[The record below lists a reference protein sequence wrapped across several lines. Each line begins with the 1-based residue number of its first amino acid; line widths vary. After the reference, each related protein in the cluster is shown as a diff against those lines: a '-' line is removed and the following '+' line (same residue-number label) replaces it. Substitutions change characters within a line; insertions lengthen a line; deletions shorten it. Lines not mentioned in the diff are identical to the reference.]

1 MAGGAAY
8 ARSATKSRG
17 AGRKSSSATSSRSL
31 DGKSTSSQSAIEPA
45 SGSAVD
51 ARYHVQITRVHVADR
66 WVEAGSEAAAI
77 QRVLGEFSNPNGDQ
91 RNWKTTTTDAKVLEV
106 EQREQSYSAKAED
119 DEPLLLSLD
128 GAARTLGVPRGVIDE
143 LVRTGKI
150 EWIQAGSS
158 KYISREALDKF
169 VKDNAR
175 RGQEEVSEDL
185 ASQPQP
191 EAQTPT
197 TQPSPP
203 ITSPS
208 TPSSSTRTKQVEG
221 SGDRTGRTERKRPPH
236 PGHVLMT
243 EF

>member
-1 MAGGAAY
+1 
-8 ARSATKSRG
+8 
-17 AGRKSSSATSSRSL
+17 
-31 DGKSTSSQSAIEPA
+31 QSAIEPA

-150 EWIQAGSS
+150 EWNQAGSS
-158 KYISREALDKF
+158 KFISREALDKF
-169 VKDNAR
+169 VKD
-175 RGQEEVSEDL
+175 
-185 ASQPQP
+185 
-191 EAQTPT
+191 
-197 TQPSPP
+197 
-203 ITSPS
+203 
-208 TPSSSTRTKQVEG
+208 
-221 SGDRTGRTERKRPPH
+221 
-236 PGHVLMT
+236 
-243 EF
+243 